1 MSNFTRAKSQN
12 DINLPEAI
20 RGSMY
25 VARNLKLISENRLD
39 LIFGKMIDSMDH
51 DDFEELSSA
60 MKRLSSMLTQEG
72 RSRQLKRR

>member
-25 VARNLKLISENRLD
+25 VARNLKLISENRLN
-39 LIFGKMIDSMDH
+39 LMFGKMIDSMDH

-60 MKRLSSMLTQEG
+60 MKRLSGILTQEG